1 MKHHQNDIKDTYN
14 VKAATVLGF
23 AHIICGVISGFCSIN
38 EIDVVDHPYSVP
50 TIGAG
55 VWSSMFF
62 FTSGGLAIVGAQS
75 GKKGL
80 VVATMVMAIIS
91 AVCAG
96 VLLITSALSVRNE
109 LFTFYDDN
117 DFHNHQQTSQVLDD
131 RYKSLVA
138 SYSLL
143 IIAGATMVIVAI
155 ISASL
160 TCEPLCCHPYA
171 DQGMVHSELNQVDNQ
186 PHQINNHVTQVD
198 QVHCNT

>member
-1 MKHHQNDIKDTYN
+1 M
-14 VKAATVLGF
+14 
-23 AHIICGVISGFCSIN
+23 S
-38 EIDVVDHPYSVP
+38 

-96 VLLITSALSVRNE
+96 VLLITSALSARNQ
-109 LFTFYDDN
+109 LFTLNDDN
-117 DFHNHQQTSQVLDD
+117 DYHQTSQVLDD

-171 DQGMVHSELNQVDNQ
+171 DQRDGPLRAQ
-186 PHQINNHVTQVD
+186 PSRQPASPD
-198 QVHCNT
+198 QQPCHPS